1 MKFILYI
8 VILLFIFITDPLF
21 SQNYSEG
28 KSDFVIEDVSCKV
41 TYLDGHDHT
50 GMPVR
55 YSNKDLMLS
64 VKIKNV
70 GTKDFCGILYLARTN
85 TRDDALLNLYSKYI
99 LVEPSPLLLKA
110 NSIIDVKI
118 KCMVGR
124 DLREMRFKINEFSN
138 LEQINEESDYFNNT
152 FIIKFK

>member
-8 VILLFIFITDPLF
+8 VILLFISITNPLF
-21 SQNYSEG
+21 SQNYSDG

-41 TYLDGHDHT
+41 TYLDGHDQT

-55 YSNKDLMLS
+55 YRYKVLRLS

-70 GTKDFCGILYLARTN
+70 GTKDFSGILYLARTN
-85 TRDDALLNLYSKYI
+85 TKDDALLNLYSKYI
-99 LVEPSPLLLKA
+99 LLEPSPLLLKA
-110 NSIIDVKI
+110 NSIIKVKI

-124 DLREMRFKINEFSN
+124 ALREMRFKINEYSN
-138 LEQINEESDYFNNT
+138 LEMINEESDYFNNT
-152 FIIKFK
+152 FILKF